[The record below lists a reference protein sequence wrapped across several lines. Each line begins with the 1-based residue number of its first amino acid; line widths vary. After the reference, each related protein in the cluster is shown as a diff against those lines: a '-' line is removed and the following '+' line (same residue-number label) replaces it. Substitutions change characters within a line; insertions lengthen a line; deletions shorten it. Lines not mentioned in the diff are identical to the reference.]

1 MLRLDRRT
9 DRLPGLHVLNDD
21 VAHRGLGGDG
31 EPRVVR
37 AEDDLPSACGPGRPG
52 RLLTGVQI
60 EDEGLAAVRSPD
72 GQTAGIMSECHRE
85 SGVAWD
91 KRHPDDVAVA
101 VSKDDL
107 PKDIAGCEQATVRA
121 ERHG

>member
-1 MLRLDRRT
+1 VLCLDRRT
-9 DRLPGLHVLNDD
+9 DRLPGLYVLNDD

-37 AEDDLPSACGPGRPG
+37 AEGDLPSACGTGRAG

-60 EDEGLAAVRSPD
+60 EDQGLAAVRSPD
-72 GQTAGIMSECHRE
+72 GETASIMSECHRGSE
-85 SGVAWD
+85 EAGY
-91 KRHPDDVAVA
+91 KRYPDDVAVA

-107 PKDIAGCEQATVRA
+107 PKDIGGCEQATVRA